1 MKTFKFFWNTHK
13 WAGIIAALIIANI
26 SITGFLLLIKKQS
39 DWIQPP
45 TMKGQAGEIS
55 DFITN
60 QQMFEALFG
69 AGHPDFRTLDDIER
83 VDFRPDKRVFKVRS
97 NHNWSEIQIDAMT
110 GEVLSIDIRRS
121 DFIEQLHDGQ
131 LIAGW
136 FHGWIMP
143 AVAVTL
149 LFLVFSG
156 LWMWIEPMVKRKKR
170 RESGKRRAQA
180 SAARK
185 EGTAGTN

>member
-45 TMKGQAGEIS
+45 TMKGAEGGVES
-55 DFITN
+55 FITN
-60 QQMFEALFG
+60 QRLFEIVFNS
-69 AGHPDFRTLDDIER
+69 GHEDFRTLDDIDR
-83 VDFRPDKRVFKVRS
+83 IDFQPNKRVFKVRS
-97 NHNWSEIQIDAMT
+97 NHNWSEIQVDAVN
-110 GEVLSIDIRRS
+110 GEILSVDIRRS
-121 DFIEQLHDGQ
+121 DLIEQLHDGQ
-131 LIAGW
+131 LIGGW
-136 FHGWIMP
+136 FHGWVMP

-149 LFLVFSG
+149 LFLIFSG
-156 LWMWIEPMVKRKKR
+156 LWMWIEPMVKRRKR

-185 EGTAGTN
+185 ADVTPSN